1 MRAPCLRRGHLMVAA
16 AEIAWEAFVLA
27 ISLFFLAGQFALAVA
42 GKGERVL
49 RSSVSLQGPKKLS
62 LACRSSSWL
71 LCHMSPSRTCAQRHR
86 CVKPSPGLAW
96 LPAEHPLRP
105 YPHGHFAPQP
115 NGIWGL

>member
-62 LACRSSSWL
+62 LACRSSSPEAISPRP
-71 LCHMSPSRTCAQRHR
+71 LCTPTQRDMGAVRVRGAGLGTTTSVAANHSHLGLSP
-86 CVKPSPGLAW
+86 PP
-96 LPAEHPLRP
+96 
-105 YPHGHFAPQP
+105 
-115 NGIWGL
+115 